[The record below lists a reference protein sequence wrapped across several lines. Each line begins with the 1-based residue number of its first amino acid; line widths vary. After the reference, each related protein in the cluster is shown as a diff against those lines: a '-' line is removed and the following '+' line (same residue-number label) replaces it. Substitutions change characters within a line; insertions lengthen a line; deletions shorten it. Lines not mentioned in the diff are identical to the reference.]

1 MFGYGVELEAESTWQ
16 TKYKPVPEV
25 SLWWPSY
32 LNLISLSLENLA
44 TRAIFLLVILGE
56 LSKRLLHIRPS

>member
-1 MFGYGVELEAESTWQ
+1 MFRCGVELEAEGTWQ
-16 TKYKPVPEV
+16 TKYKLVPEV
-25 SLWWPSY
+25 SLWWQSY

-56 LSKRLLHIRPS
+56 LSKRLLHIHPS